1 MTGYAGQAL
10 LDALDA
16 GDLTDWQGLPD
27 GIAARFATGDFATGL
42 ALVQDIAALAEDA
55 NHHPD
60 LTLTYPA
67 VGVRLISHDVG
78 AVTDRDFA
86 LARAISD
93 VARERGVDADP
104 RAPQVIELGL
114 DTADASAIAPFW
126 AALLTGDAANVV
138 DGHIIDPTGQAPRLW
153 FQSADPHDVPRQ
165 RLHVDVS
172 VPAAEAGARI
182 RAAVAAGGRI
192 VDESHQPLFTVLE
205 DADGN
210 RACVCTIEGR

>member
-1 MTGYAGQAL
+1 HPLARGPSRGLVVLRVSCGGHGVSDRSSAPASDCPRSHGREPWPACDDPVTRMLREGCRRVRHPAYGGSMTGYAGQAL

-78 AVTDRDFA
+78 AVTDRDLA

-104 RAPQVIELGL
+104 RAPQV
-114 DTADASAIAPFW
+114 
-126 AALLTGDAANVV
+126 
-138 DGHIIDPTGQAPRLW
+138 
-153 FQSADPHDVPRQ
+153 
-165 RLHVDVS
+165 
-172 VPAAEAGARI
+172 
-182 RAAVAAGGRI
+182 
-192 VDESHQPLFTVLE
+192 
-205 DADGN
+205 
-210 RACVCTIEGR
+210 